1 MRAHVQQQESI
12 VSCSSCL
19 GSQSGKPPMH
29 QGGEQTSAQGT
40 SQRSTIWDRLWL
52 GCTLTA
58 KERMVVVV
66 EGILGNIVGVT
77 LPHVLCVFVCVFAS
91 LKVKY

>member
-1 MRAHVQQQESI
+1 MRAHAQQQESI

-19 GSQSGKPPMH
+19 GSQSGRPPMH

-40 SQRSTIWDRLWL
+40 LQRSTILDRLSL

-58 KERMVVVV
+58 KERMDVVA
-66 EGILGNIVGVT
+66 EGTLGNIVGA
-77 LPHVLCVFVCVFAS
+77 LPHI
-91 LKVKY
+91 YMPI